1 MNPNYSVIILMS
13 KNITSL
19 RNYIPFLFGLMVLF
33 GTGCSST
40 KFVPEDEHLLA
51 NVKVKNRG
59 ADVRKEQ
66 LKPYIRQQENTRLL
80 GVWKFY
86 LGLYNLSGR
95 DGDKGINKWLR
106 SIGEEPVIYDPFLST
121 QSSRQISLFLQNQ
134 GYFQSVVTDT
144 AIHSGKKKVKVTYD
158 ISPGKRYHL
167 KNLFYRIEDDSIRK
181 EILNDTL
188 STFLRPGRPFTVNLH
203 ERERERIAE
212 NLRSKGF
219 YKFSEEFIYFRS
231 DTTAGNHQV
240 VDSMVVVSPEDV
252 LGYKHHRR
260 FKIDKVLFHIGM
272 GAANA
277 VEADSSNNA
286 VAADTLNYKDII
298 VVYNDKLSFKP
309 ELLFSSSY
317 IHPGDIY
324 NARMVSRTHQ
334 LLSGLRL
341 FKYINIR
348 FRETG
353 SFDSD
358 GKPLLDC
365 LIRLSPGKP
374 QSVSFDIEGTN
385 SSGNLGA
392 AGNLTYQHKNLMR
405 GGEFFT
411 FNTRLARQNQFVRS
425 STEEFN
431 TLELGAEASLVLPR
445 FLLPLRIE
453 QFRQR
458 YNPRTNIGLAYN
470 YQRRPDYTRT
480 IANARLGYNWR
491 SSRYISHS
499 FYPIEFNLV
508 NIPEVNDEFW
518 DRISNT
524 FLRYTY
530 EDHLIM
536 NMNYSFLLNQQ
547 VLGQR
552 RDFWYL
558 RANVESAGNLLS
570 SVSGL
575 WNEDSGQDYDELL
588 GIRYAQYVK
597 GDVDL
602 RFNNRLDRYTSLV
615 WRFFAGVGYPYG
627 NLDVLPFEKRY
638 FSGGA
643 NSIRAWPVRGLGPG
657 SYNEEGARFYN
668 QTADIKL
675 EFNLEYR
682 FKLFWILEG
691 ALFMDVGNI
700 WSIRE
705 DASPEGGLFDFGT
718 FAEQLAVGTGLG
730 TRFDFN
736 YFIFRFDA
744 GLKTHDPSLPEGE
757 RWIPLN
763 RPWTWD
769 DVGFNFAIGY
779 PF

>member
-1 MNPNYSVIILMS
+1 MITFII
-13 KNITSL
+13 KNIGFF
-19 RNYIPFLFGLMVLF
+19 RNLIPFIVGLVLLFGS
-33 GTGCSST
+33 GCSST
-40 KFVPEDEHLLA
+40 KFVPEGEYLLT

-66 LKPYIRQQENTRLL
+66 LNPYIRQQENTKLL

-106 SIGEEPVIYDPFLST
+106 KIGEEPVIFDPFLAT
-121 QSSRQISLFLQNQ
+121 QSSKQISLFLKNQ
-134 GYFQSVVTDT
+134 GYFQASVSDT
-144 AIHSGKKKVKVTYD
+144 ALYSGKKKVKVTYD
-158 ISPGKRYHL
+158 INPGNRYYL
-167 KNLFYRIEDDSIRK
+167 KDLRYRIEDDTIRD
-181 EILNDTL
+181 EILRDSL

-203 ERERERIAE
+203 ERERERISE

-231 DTTAGNHQV
+231 DTTVGNHQV
-240 VDSMVVVSPEDV
+240 IDSMVVVSPEDAF
-252 LGYKHHRR
+252 GEKHHRR
-260 FKIDKVLFHIGM
+260 YKINDVLFHIGI
-272 GAANA
+272 GTSD
-277 VEADSSNNA
+277 VFDSDSSNMA
-286 VAADTLNYKDII
+286 VGTDTLEYKDIFVI
-298 VVYNDKLSFKP
+298 FTEELSFKP
-309 ELLFSSSY
+309 ELLSSSSY
-317 IHPGDIY
+317 IHPGDFY
-324 NARMVSRTHQ
+324 NARLASRTHQ

-353 SFDSD
+353 QVDVD
-358 GKPLLDC
+358 GTPLLDC
-365 LIRLSPGKP
+365 LIRLSPGKS
-374 QSVSFDIEGTN
+374 QSISFDIEGTN

-392 AGNLTYQHKNLMR
+392 AGNLTYQHKNLLR

-411 FNTRLARQNQFVRS
+411 FNTRLARQNQFVRTS
-425 STEEFN
+425 SEEFN

-458 YNPRTNIGLAYN
+458 YNPKTNIGLAYN

-480 IANARLGYNWR
+480 IANARLGYNWK

-499 FYPIEFNLV
+499 FYPIEFNFV
-508 NIPEVNDEFW
+508 SIPQVNDDFW
-518 DRISNT
+518 ERIRNT

-547 VLGQR
+547 VLGQS
-552 RDFWYL
+552 RDFWYF
-558 RANVESAGNLLS
+558 RANVESAGNLLA
-570 SVSGL
+570 SVSGM
-575 WNEDSGQDYDELL
+575 WNKDSEQDYDELL
-588 GIRYAQYVK
+588 GVRYAQYIK
-597 GDVDL
+597 SDVDL
-602 RFNNRLDRYTSLV
+602 RFNNRIDRYTSLV
-615 WRFFAGVGYPYG
+615 WRVFAGVGYPYG

-691 ALFMDVGNI
+691 ALFLDVGNI
-700 WSIRE
+700 WSIRA
-705 DASPEGGLFDFGT
+705 DASPEGGLFQVDK
-718 FAEQLAVGTGLG
+718 FAEQLAVGTGIG

-744 GLKTHDPSLPEGE
+744 GLKTHDPSLPSGE
-757 RWIPLN
+757 RWIPVN
-763 RPWTWD
+763 RPWTWN

>member
-1 MNPNYSVIILMS
+1 MNSFG
-13 KNITSL
+13 NINIRFL
-19 RNYIPFLFGLMVLF
+19 RTAVPFITGFVLLL

-40 KFVPEDEHLLA
+40 KFVPEDEHLLS
-51 NVKVKNRG
+51 NVKIKNRG
-59 ADVRKEQ
+59 ADIRKEQ
-66 LKPYIRQQENTRLL
+66 LNPYIRQQENTKLL
-80 GVWKFY
+80 GLWKFY

-95 DGDKGINKWLR
+95 DHEKGINRWLR
-106 SIGEEPVIYDPFLST
+106 RIGEEPVIFDPFLAK
-121 QSSRQISLFLQNQ
+121 QSSRQISLFLSNQ
-134 GYFQSVVTDT
+134 GYFQAAVNDT
-144 AIHSGKKKVKVTYD
+144 VSYPGKKKARVTYEID
-158 ISPGKRYHL
+158 PGPRYYLKRL
-167 KNLFYRIEDDSIRK
+167 NYRIEDDTIRN
-181 EILNDTL
+181 EILKDSLTTL
-188 STFLRPGRPFTVNLH
+188 LRPGRPFTVDLH

-212 NLRSKGF
+212 NLRSRGF

-231 DTTAGNHQV
+231 DTTAGQHQV
-240 VDSMVVVSPEDV
+240 IDSMVVVGPEDV
-252 LGYKHHRR
+252 LGTKHHRR
-260 FKIDKVLFHIGM
+260 YKISDVLFHIGI
-272 GAANA
+272 GTA
-277 VEADSSNNA
+277 ELLDADSA
-286 VAADTLNYKDII
+286 KVPMGTDTLQYKDIYI
-298 VVYNDKLSFKP
+298 VYNDELSFKP
-309 ELLFSSSY
+309 ELLSSSSY
-317 IHPGDIY
+317 ISPGDFY
-324 NARMVSRTHQ
+324 NARLVSRTHQ

-341 FKYINIR
+341 FRYINIR

-353 SFDSD
+353 LNDED
-358 GKPLLDC
+358 GFPLLDC
-365 LIRLSPGKP
+365 IIRLSPGKP
-374 QSVSFDIEGTN
+374 QSVSLDLEGTN

-392 AGNLTYQHKNLMR
+392 AGNLTYQHKNLFR

-411 FNTRLARQNQFVRS
+411 LNTRLARQNQFVRS
-425 STEEFN
+425 SSEEFN

-458 YNPRTNIGLAYN
+458 YNPKTNVALAYN

-499 FYPIEFNLV
+499 FYPIEFNFV
-508 NIPEVNDEFW
+508 SIPEVNDDFW
-518 DRISNT
+518 ERISDT

-547 VLGQR
+547 VLGQS
-552 RDFWYL
+552 RDFWYF

-575 WNEDSGQDYDELL
+575 WNDNSNQGYDELL
-588 GIRYAQYVK
+588 GIRYAQYIK
-597 GDVDL
+597 SDVDL
-602 RFNNRLDRYTSLV
+602 RFNNRIDRYTSV
-615 WRFFAGVGYPYG
+615 VYRFFAGVGYPYG

-675 EFNLEYR
+675 EFNVEYR

-691 ALFMDVGNI
+691 ALFVDVGNI

-705 DASPEGGLFDFGT
+705 DASPEGGLFQADKFV
-718 FAEQLAVGTGLG
+718 EQLAVGTGLG

-744 GLKTHDPSLPEGE
+744 GLKTHDPSLPQGE

>member
-1 MNPNYSVIILMS
+1 MNSLII
-13 KNITSL
+13 KNIGFS
-19 RNYIPFLFGLMVLF
+19 RNFIPILTGLVFLFGA
-33 GTGCSST
+33 GCSST
-40 KFVPEDEHLLA
+40 KFVPEGEYLLT

-66 LKPYIRQQENTRLL
+66 LNPYIRQQENTKLL

-106 SIGEEPVIYDPFLST
+106 SIGEEPVIFDPFLAT
-121 QSSRQISLFLQNQ
+121 QSSRQISLFLKNQ
-134 GYFQSVVTDT
+134 GYFQSSVSDT
-144 AIHSGKKKVKVTYD
+144 ASFSGKKKVKVTYD
-158 ISPGKRYHL
+158 INPGNRYFL
-167 KNLFYRIEDDSIRK
+167 KDLRYRIEDDTIRD
-181 EILNDTL
+181 EILRDSL
-188 STFLRPGRPFTVNLH
+188 SSFLRPGRPFTVNLH
-203 ERERERIAE
+203 ELERERITE
-212 NLRSKGF
+212 NLRNRGF

-231 DTTAGNHQV
+231 DTTVGNHLV
-240 VDSMVVVSPEDV
+240 VDSMVVVSPEDAF
-252 LGYKHHRR
+252 GEKHHRR
-260 FKIDKVLFHIGM
+260 YKINDVLFHIGI
-272 GAANA
+272 GTAD
-277 VEADSSNNA
+277 VLDSDSSTQA
-286 VAADTLNYKDII
+286 GGADTLNYKDIF
-298 VVYNDKLSFKP
+298 VVFNDELSFKP
-309 ELLFSSSY
+309 ELLSSSSY
-317 IHPGDIY
+317 IHPGDLY
-324 NARMVSRTHQ
+324 NAGLANRTHQ

-353 SFDSD
+353 RVDEE
-358 GKPLLDC
+358 GTPLLDC

-374 QSVSFDIEGTN
+374 QSISFDIEGTN

-392 AGNLTYQHKNLMR
+392 AGNLTYQHKNLLR

-411 FNTRLARQNQFVRS
+411 FNTRLARQNQFVRTS
-425 STEEFN
+425 SEEFN

-458 YNPRTNIGLAYN
+458 YNPKTNIGLAYN

-480 IANARLGYNWR
+480 IANARLGYNWK

-499 FYPIEFNLV
+499 FYPVEFNFV
-508 NIPEVNDEFW
+508 SIPEVNDDFW
-518 DRISNT
+518 ERIRNT

-530 EDHLIM
+530 ENHLIM

-547 VLGQR
+547 VLGQS

-558 RANVESAGNLLS
+558 RANVESAGNLLA
-570 SVSGL
+570 SVSGM
-575 WNEDSGQDYDELL
+575 WNNNSDQDYDELL
-588 GIRYAQYVK
+588 GVRYAQYVK
-597 GDVDL
+597 SDVDL
-602 RFNNRLDRYTSLV
+602 RFNNRIDRYSSLV
-615 WRFFAGVGYPYG
+615 WRVFAGVGYPYG

-691 ALFMDVGNI
+691 ALFLDVGNI
-700 WSIRE
+700 WSIRA
-705 DASPEGGLFDFGT
+705 DASPEGGLFEVDK

-730 TRFDFN
+730 MRFDFN

-744 GLKTHDPSLPEGE
+744 GFKTHDPSLPSGE

-763 RPWTWD
+763 RPWTWN